1 MYLIDKN
8 IPITPKPGH
17 GLWGG
22 RPRIYPFP
30 QMKKGDSFYVNG
42 GATSSAISAAACGHA
57 SKHGGKFAVR
67 KEGDG
72 VRCWRI
78 K

>member
-1 MYLIDKN
+1 MYTIDKS
-8 IPITPKPGH
+8 IPLTRKTGR
-17 GLWGG
+17 GLG
-22 RPRIYPFP
+22 RPRLYPFP
-30 QMKKGDSFYVNG
+30 QMKRGDSFYVNG
-42 GATSSAISAAACGHA
+42 GKTSSTVSAAACGHA
-57 SKHGGKFAVR
+57 VKHGGKFAVR